1 MWGLV
6 SDLLKNPTRLRT
18 GLERMIEQESNSSR
32 SAPGREI
39 EAWLHKLGEVDRKRS
54 GFQDMAAEG
63 LITFDEL
70 REKLADLEDIRK
82 TARRELE
89 ALEGRRERL
98 EELERDCETLMKS
111 YAGMMPEVLDTLMP
125 EERQQIHSMLRLRVS
140 AGADGTVEISGVF
153 GSDLSVC
160 TLEKTPSRRT
170 WCASPPG
177 RPR

>member
-1 MWGLV
+1 L
-6 SDLLKNPTRLRT
+6 
-18 GLERMIEQESNSSR
+18 IEQESNGSR
-32 SAPGREI
+32 SDPGRDF

-82 TARRELE
+82 TARRELK

-98 EELERDCETLMKS
+98 EELKRDRETLMKS
-111 YAGMMPEVLDTLMP
+111 YAGMMPEVLDTLIP
-125 EERQQIHSMLRLRVS
+125 EERQQIYRMLRLRVN
-140 AGADGTVEISGVF
+140 AGVDGTVEISGEF
-153 GSDLSVC
+153 GSDLSVY
-160 TLEKTPSRRT
+160 TSEMTPPRRT